1 MTFGEK
7 LRRLRKERGMSQEDL
22 AGALGVSRQAVSRWE
37 LGEVAADTA
46 NVLAVSQLFGVST
59 DYLLLDGCCD
69 PADTPAVRD
78 AQETLRQRQMAAGKG
93 LLCRCF
99 WLAPA
104 ALYHL
109 YRIQGQAPYPMWWL
123 LILAA
128 VTGIWLVRLNGALPQ
143 KARKTLWITDLAAF
157 GGVFLLPFLLG
168 GAMGTWAVLAGQ
180 LTAVL
185 PMVYSIKTLRVS
197 LGLPWKSRRIFR
209 WEI

>member
-93 LLCRCF
+93 LHCS
-99 WLAPA
+99 WA
-104 ALYHL
+104 ALPAHC
-109 YRIQGQAPYPMWWL
+109 
-123 LILAA
+123 
-128 VTGIWLVRLNGALPQ
+128 
-143 KARKTLWITDLAAF
+143 
-157 GGVFLLPFLLG
+157 
-168 GAMGTWAVLAGQ
+168 
-180 LTAVL
+180 
-185 PMVYSIKTLRVS
+185 
-197 LGLPWKSRRIFR
+197 
-209 WEI
+209 WENCCI